1 MTVSPFTFWS
11 VMLNTRSP
19 IKGFFGEYRWLSNF
33 APCSIVYD
41 GIEYPSVEHAY
52 VAAKTVDVNARIEL
66 QSCTSGQA
74 KRIGRTLQLRIHWEQ
89 LKVPLMRQ
97 FLIQK
102 FTQEPYRSLLIE
114 TQGRYLEET
123 NTWNDRFWGVCGTG
137 QNMLGSLIM
146 DIRDSLTEENSGV

>member
-1 MTVSPFTFWS
+1 
-11 VMLNTRSP
+11 MLNTGSP
-19 IKGFFGEYRWLSNF
+19 IKGFFGDYRWLSNF
-33 APCSIVYD
+33 APCVIVYD
-41 GIEYPSVEHAY
+41 GIAYPSVENAY

-66 QSCTSGQA
+66 QSCTASQA
-74 KRIGRTLQLRIHWEQ
+74 KRIGRTFQLRNHWEQ

-97 FLIQK
+97 FLTQK

-146 DIRDSLTEENSGV
+146 DIRDILTEENSGV